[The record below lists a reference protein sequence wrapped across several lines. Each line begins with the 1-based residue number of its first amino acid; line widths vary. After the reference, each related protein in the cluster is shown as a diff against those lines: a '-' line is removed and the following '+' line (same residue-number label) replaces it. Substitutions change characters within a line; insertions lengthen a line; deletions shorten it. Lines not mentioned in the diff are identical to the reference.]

1 MRTKAQPNV
10 IGFFSLSEAYWLKGM
25 WKESQQN
32 LEEGLRLTG
41 GPKAVA
47 AAHHSFEAGGE
58 REVEEWG
65 VKDITAR
72 ARKGYVSP
80 FDIASRYACLGN
92 KEMTLKYLEDA
103 LREHSA
109 WLVFIQNEPLF
120 DFLHSDER
128 YRAIVKKMRLPP
140 AS

>member
-1 MRTKAQPNV
+1 
-10 IGFFSLSEAYWLKGM
+10 
-25 WKESQQN
+25 
-32 LEEGLRLTG
+32 LEESLRLTG
-41 GPKAVA
+41 TPDAVA
-47 AAHHSFEAGGE
+47 AVHQTFETGGE
-58 REVEEWG
+58 RAVEEWG
-65 VKDITAR
+65 VKDVTAR

-128 YRAIVKKMRLPP
+128 YRAIVKKMGLPP